1 MALVFPILTQF
12 DDRAAKKA
20 DKTFGA
26 LGKKFAQLF
35 SVATAVKFGKESVKA
50 FMEAEKEAAQLRAQL
65 EAINLGFAAPFLDE
79 YIDNLE
85 LLTGIAGNRLNSA
98 FISLSQ
104 ATNDATT
111 AQKLLNVALDISAA
125 TGKDL
130 NTITNALQRGYKGE
144 LTALARLRIGY
155 TTADLKARDFDDVL
169 TELSDKFQ
177 GSSAKAADTLA
188 GKMARLAGATDQ
200 AKEAFGAG
208 FVKGLENS
216 NVAVEDLQKQVIG
229 LGDAFGYV
237 AGEATGFYSTLVTD
251 VTNALQESDSLFA
264 KAVKSLVKNQA
275 EASRLENERG
285 RASLRA
291 RNNLLKA
298 EKKITAERKKQ
309 IDQIAKDKANT
320 EKLAKAKTVFDMEQI
335 QIQAALQGKITAEEK
350 LRLQLMQAIIDENA
364 AKAAKL
370 TADLAKAQADTKL
383 LAESM
388 SKFVASDPFA
398 FWSTYFATQ
407 KKERDDLDK
416 DLNAFDA
423 NDPFSFW
430 GAYWAMQKK
439 ERDALDKD
447 IKDIKGGDPF
457 AEYPDLFKT
466 QKDAAADLD
475 KDIKDIKAGD
485 PFPGWDDYIAARI
498 AGVQALKAEL
508 ASLSAAQA
516 LAQQA
521 PEVIAEDATS
531 ATEELLQQAPEV
543 IAEDATSATE
553 EIVKV
558 AEDATIAITDS
569 IKEAETVIT
578 YATDLGLFPDFTLPG
593 LEEINLSGL
602 DILSSLQPFGGVNLS
617 VNVEGSIISQEDF
630 TAAILRELYKLQD
643 QGVPL
648 VTSSTAIGG

>member
-1 MALVFPILTQF
+1 MSLVFPILTEF

-20 DKTFGA
+20 DKTFGL

-35 SVATAVKFGKESVKA
+35 SVATVVKFGKESVKA
-50 FMEAEKEAAQLRAQL
+50 FMEAEKEAQQLRAQL
-65 EAINLGFAAPFLDE
+65 EAINLGFASPFLNE

-85 LLTGIAGNRLNSA
+85 LLTGIAGGKLNSA

-104 ATNDATT
+104 ATGDATT

-130 NTITNALQRGYKGE
+130 NTVTNALQRGYKGE

-169 TELSDKFQ
+169 TELTDKFQ

-188 GKMARLAGATDQ
+188 GKMARLTAATDQ

-229 LGDAFGYV
+229 LGDAFGYL
-237 AGEATGFYSTLVTD
+237 AGEATGFYSTLLTD
-251 VTNALQESDSLFA
+251 VTNALEESDSIFA
-264 KAVKSLVKNQA
+264 KAVKSLLKNQA

-291 RNNLLKA
+291 RNVLLKA
-298 EKKITAERKKQ
+298 EKKITAERKNQ
-309 IDQIAKDKANT
+309 IDQTAKDKANS
-320 EKLAKAKTVFDMEQI
+320 EKLAKAKTMFDMEQI
-335 QIQAALQGKITAEEK
+335 QIQAALQSKLTAEEK
-350 LRLQLMQAIIDENA
+350 LRLELMKAILDENG

-370 TADLAKAQADTKL
+370 AEDLKKSQEDTKL
-383 LAESM
+383 LAESL

-398 FWSTYFATQ
+398 FWATYFAAQ
-407 KKERDDLDK
+407 KKERDDLDT
-416 DLNAFDA
+416 DLKEFDA

-430 GAYWAMQKK
+430 GTYWAMQKK
-439 ERDALDKD
+439 ERDTLDKD
-447 IKDIKGGDPF
+447 IKAIEGQDPF
-457 AEYPDLFKT
+457 KVYPDAFKA
-466 QKDAAADLD
+466 QKDATEALD
-475 KDIKDIKAGD
+475 KDLKGLQAGD
-485 PFPGWDDYIAARI
+485 PFPGWDQYIAARI

-508 ASLSAAQA
+508 NSLATAQA
-516 LAQQA
+516 AAATTTTTITSGGTTTTTTTIGDKA
-521 PEVIAEDATS
+521 PGV
-531 ATEELLQQAPEV
+531 
-543 IAEDATSATE
+543 
-553 EIVKV
+553 
-558 AEDATIAITDS
+558 
-569 IKEAETVIT
+569 
-578 YATDLGLFPDFTLPG
+578 DLVQPDLSMLGNTLPG
-593 LEEINLSGL
+593 LENYSLGDFDIFGQLKGL
-602 DILSSLQPFGGVNLS
+602 GGVNLS

-630 TAAILRELYKLQD
+630 SNALLAELYKLQD

-648 VTSSTAIGG
+648 VTTSTTIGN